1 MPGASRRHMTKAI
14 TKRAIEAAGGAAK
27 LGTALGITR
36 QAVEDWD
43 KVPPKHVLRVEELS
57 GISRYALRPDIYGDP
72 PVPLARLGEYA
83 AA

>member
-1 MPGASRRHMTKAI
+1 MTKLI
-14 TKRAIEAAGGAAK
+14 TKRAIEAAGGSAK

-43 KVPPKHVLRVEELS
+43 KVPPKHVLRVEQLS
-57 GISRYALRPDIYGDP
+57 GVSRYQLRPDIYGDAP
-72 PVPLARLGEYA
+72 SPLAREAYA

>member
-1 MPGASRRHMTKAI
+1 MTKAI

-27 LGTALGITR
+27 LGAALKITR

-43 KVPPKHVLRVEELS
+43 KVPPKHVLRVEQLS
-57 GISRYALRPDIYGDP
+57 GYSRYQLRPDIYGAAPD
-72 PVPLARLGEYA
+72 PLAREACA